1 MHILPALFIYCN
13 VTIYMK
19 IKEAALL
26 EDRQSYGEYNGKHSL
41 RIDDRRIAI
50 ITGVKDVISFDAHEL
65 VLETIQ
71 GTMTIKGDQ
80 LHVSRLTLDK
90 GEVDV
95 DGRVDNVLYSDSSAK
110 KNSESLI
117 GRLFR

>member
-1 MHILPALFIYCN
+1 M
-13 VTIYMK
+13 
-19 IKEAALL
+19 
-26 EDRQSYGEYNGKHSL
+26 EDRQNYNEYNGKHSL
-41 RIDDRRIAI
+41 RIDDRRIAV
-50 ITGVKDVISFDAHEL
+50 ITGVKDVISFDAHEV
-65 VLETIQ
+65 VLETVQ

-95 DGRVDNVLYSDSSAK
+95 DGNIDSIIYTNSSGK
-110 KNSESLI
+110 KNSESVI